1 MNTFNEKYNEFVKI
15 CQDGELS
22 ETKLAHLMN
31 LFNEFPTPD
40 FEKKLVFE
48 MLKNVFQELEIA
60 YDGKDLKEYQ
70 KLLNAII
77 TFNIHYENIINGKFE
92 ISEKKTV
99 AKDVFNS
106 LNNVLENLNHYYQKL
121 FQTTKE
127 LTKEKLP
134 ALKDFDDT
142 LTKEEYVSYIRDL
155 MTPTH
160 NTLDN
165 PSKEDDLFKEMSFA
179 EAISSYAINKEEVK
193 EEEKE
198 IVKEEPESISNNLLE
213 EPPKVIALETKEERI
228 NREIKDE
235 RQANFEAYILK
246 LYEGI
251 DENRKRIGKLKYKVL
266 QEELLISSEV
276 DYYNECVKKIKCF
289 TKEATRLEKISPKN
303 LNDVYE
309 NLNIPN
315 RDMSIEEIYDYLS
328 HDEKY
333 AFTDMKEIRKP
344 ILSIGYNEM
353 SIEKQ
358 EEPKEEL
365 KKEAEVRPESQF
377 VPNINS
383 LFVPKM
389 NTKMYTDYTFAEE
402 TRPLFVTEGPCSIKE
417 IDFKDSEGKV
427 YSAFSELDS
436 LKYQNKGYKAFAI
449 SKNPYEYYRL
459 EDVY

>member
-22 ETKLAHLMN
+22 EKKLAHLMN

-60 YDGKDLKEYQ
+60 YDGNDLKEYQ

-121 FQTTKE
+121 FQTTKK

-160 NTLDN
+160 NTLEN

-198 IVKEEPESISNNLLE
+198 IVKEETESISNNLLE

-436 LKYQNKGYKAFAI
+436 LEYQNKGYKAFAI

>member
-22 ETKLAHLMN
+22 EKKLAHLMN

-60 YDGKDLKEYQ
+60 YDGNDLKEYQ

-160 NTLDN
+160 NTLEN
-165 PSKEDDLFKEMSFA
+165 HSKEDDLFKEMSFA

-198 IVKEEPESISNNLLE
+198 IVKEETESISNNLLE
-213 EPPKVIALETKEERI
+213 EPPKVMALETKEERI

-266 QEELLISSEV
+266 QEELIISSEV

-358 EEPKEEL
+358 EEPKGKL
-365 KKEAEVRPESQF
+365 KKEEEVRPESQF

-436 LKYQNKGYKAFAI
+436 LEYQNKGYKAFAI

>member
-31 LFNEFPTPD
+31 LFNEFPPPD

-60 YDGKDLKEYQ
+60 YDGNDLKEYQ

-77 TFNIHYENIINGKFE
+77 TFNIHYENVINGQFE
-92 ISEKKTV
+92 VSEKKTV

-134 ALKDFDDT
+134 ALKAFEDT

-160 NTLDN
+160 NTLET

-344 ILSIGYNEM
+344 ILSIGYDETL
-353 SIEKQ
+353 IQKQ
-358 EEPKEEL
+358 EEPKVEE
-365 KKEAEVRPESQF
+365 KKESEIIPEPQF

-402 TRPLFVTEGPCSIKE
+402 TRPLFVTDGPCSIKE

-436 LKYQNKGYKAFAI
+436 LEYQNKGYKAFAI

>member
-22 ETKLAHLMN
+22 EKKLAHLMN

-60 YDGKDLKEYQ
+60 YDGNDLKEYQ

-106 LNNVLENLNHYYQKL
+106 LKNVLENLNHYYQKL

-160 NTLDN
+160 NTLEN

-198 IVKEEPESISNNLLE
+198 IVKEETESISNNLLE
-213 EPPKVIALETKEERI
+213 EPSKVIALETKEERI

-251 DENRKRIGKLKYKVL
+251 DENRKKIGKLKYKVL

-365 KKEAEVRPESQF
+365 KKEPEVRPESQF

-436 LKYQNKGYKAFAI
+436 LEYQNKGYKAFAI

>member
-22 ETKLAHLMN
+22 EKKLAHLMN

-60 YDGKDLKEYQ
+60 YDGNDLKEYQ

-160 NTLDN
+160 NTLEN

-193 EEEKE
+193 EEET
-198 IVKEEPESISNNLLE
+198 ESISNNLLE

-235 RQANFEAYILK
+235 RQANFETYILK

-266 QEELLISSEV
+266 QEELIISSEV

-328 HDEKY
+328 HDKKY

-365 KKEAEVRPESQF
+365 KKEPEVRPESQF

-402 TRPLFVTEGPCSIKE
+402 TRPLFVTEGPYSIKE

-436 LKYQNKGYKAFAI
+436 LEYQNKGYKAFAI

>member
-22 ETKLAHLMN
+22 EKKLAHLMN

-48 MLKNVFQELEIA
+48 MLKNVLQELEIA
-60 YDGKDLKEYQ
+60 YDGNDLKEYQ

-142 LTKEEYVSYIRDL
+142 LAKEEYVSYIRDL

-160 NTLDN
+160 NTLEN

-213 EPPKVIALETKEERI
+213 EPPKVMALETKEERI

-328 HDEKY
+328 HNEKY

-365 KKEAEVRPESQF
+365 KKEPEVRPESQF

-436 LKYQNKGYKAFAI
+436 LEYQNKGYKAFAI

>member
-22 ETKLAHLMN
+22 EKKLAHLMN

-60 YDGKDLKEYQ
+60 YDGNDLKEYQ

-160 NTLDN
+160 NTLEN

-213 EPPKVIALETKEERI
+213 EPPKVMALETKEERI

-235 RQANFEAYILK
+235 RQANFEVYILK

-333 AFTDMKEIRKP
+333 AFTDMKEIRKS

-365 KKEAEVRPESQF
+365 KKEPEVRPESQF

-436 LKYQNKGYKAFAI
+436 LEYQNKGYKAFAI

>member
-22 ETKLAHLMN
+22 EKKLAHLMN

-60 YDGKDLKEYQ
+60 YDGNDLKEYQ

-160 NTLDN
+160 NTLEN

-198 IVKEEPESISNNLLE
+198 IVKEETESISNNLLE
-213 EPPKVIALETKEERI
+213 EPPKVMALETKEERI

-235 RQANFEAYILK
+235 RQVNFEAYILK

-266 QEELLISSEV
+266 QEELIISSEV

-365 KKEAEVRPESQF
+365 KKEPEVRPESQF

-436 LKYQNKGYKAFAI
+436 LEYQNKGYKAFAI

>member
-15 CQDGELS
+15 CQDEELT
-22 ETKLAHLMN
+22 EKKLAHLMN
-31 LFNEFPTPD
+31 LFNEFPTPN

-48 MLKNVFQELEIA
+48 MLKNVFQELEIS
-60 YDGKDLKEYQ
+60 YDGHDLKEYQ

-77 TFNIHYENIINGKFE
+77 TFNVHYENIINGQFD

-106 LNNVLENLNHYYQKL
+106 LNNVLDNLNHYYQKL
-121 FQTTKE
+121 FQTTTE

-134 ALKDFDDT
+134 VLKDYEDN
-142 LTKEEYVSYIRDL
+142 LTKEEYVSYIRGL
-155 MTPTH
+155 MTPFY
-160 NTLDN
+160 NILEN
-165 PSKEDDLFKEMSFA
+165 PSKKDDIFKEMSFA
-179 EAISSYAINKEEVK
+179 DAISSYAINKEEVK
-193 EEEKE
+193 E
-198 IVKEEPESISNNLLE
+198 KEEPENINNNLLA

-235 RQANFEAYILK
+235 RQINFETYILK

-251 DENRKRIGKLKYKVL
+251 DDNRKKIGKLKYKVL
-266 QEELLISSEV
+266 QEEMIISSEV
-276 DYYNECVKKIKCF
+276 DFYNECVKKIKCF

-303 LNDVYE
+303 LNDIYE

-344 ILSIGYNEM
+344 ILSIGYDASLN
-353 SIEKQ
+353 EKQ
-358 EEPKEEL
+358 DNPK
-365 KKEAEVRPESQF
+365 KKEQIKVIQQSQF
-377 VPNINS
+377 VPAINS
-383 LFVPKM
+383 TFRTRL
-389 NTKMYTDYTFAEE
+389 NTKMYTDYTFEE
-402 TRPLFVTEGPCSIKE
+402 EARPLFVTEGPCSIKE
-417 IDFKDSEGKV
+417 IDFKDAEGKI
-427 YSAFSELDS
+427 YTALSQSDS
-436 LKYQNKGYKAFAI
+436 LKYQNEGYKAFAI

-459 EDVY
+459 EDIY

>member
-22 ETKLAHLMN
+22 EKKLAHLMN

-48 MLKNVFQELEIA
+48 ILKNVFQELEIA
-60 YDGKDLKEYQ
+60 YDGNDLKEYQ

-160 NTLDN
+160 NTLEN
-165 PSKEDDLFKEMSFA
+165 TSKEDDLFKEMSFA

-213 EPPKVIALETKEERI
+213 EPPKVMALETKEERI

-353 SIEKQ
+353 SIGKQ

-365 KKEAEVRPESQF
+365 KKEPEVRPESQF

-436 LKYQNKGYKAFAI
+436 LEYQNKGYKAFAI

>member
-22 ETKLAHLMN
+22 EKKLAHLMN

-60 YDGKDLKEYQ
+60 YDGNDLKEYQ

-160 NTLDN
+160 NTLEN

-198 IVKEEPESISNNLLE
+198 IVKEETESISNNLLE
-213 EPPKVIALETKEERI
+213 EPSKVIALETKEERI

-328 HDEKY
+328 HNEKY

-344 ILSIGYNEM
+344 ILSIGYDEM

-365 KKEAEVRPESQF
+365 KKEEEVRPESQF

-436 LKYQNKGYKAFAI
+436 LEYQNKGYKAFAI

>member
-22 ETKLAHLMN
+22 EKKLAHLMN

-60 YDGKDLKEYQ
+60 YDGNDLKEYQ

-77 TFNIHYENIINGKFE
+77 TFNIHYENIINGQFE
-92 ISEKKTV
+92 VSEKKTV

-106 LNNVLENLNHYYQKL
+106 LNNVLDNLNHYYQKL

-160 NTLDN
+160 HTLEN

-251 DENRKRIGKLKYKVL
+251 DENRKRIGKLKYKIL

-344 ILSIGYNEM
+344 ILSIGYDEM

-365 KKEAEVRPESQF
+365 KKEAVIRPESQF

-402 TRPLFVTEGPCSIKE
+402 TRPLFVTEGPCSVKE

-436 LKYQNKGYKAFAI
+436 LEYQNKGYKAFAI

>member
-22 ETKLAHLMN
+22 EKKLAHLMN

-60 YDGKDLKEYQ
+60 YDGNDLKEYQ

-160 NTLDN
+160 NTLEN

-198 IVKEEPESISNNLLE
+198 IVKEETESISNNLLE
-213 EPPKVIALETKEERI
+213 EPPKVMALETKEERI

-436 LKYQNKGYKAFAI
+436 LEYQNKGYKAFAI

>member
-15 CQDGELS
+15 CQDEELT
-22 ETKLAHLMN
+22 EKKLAHLMN
-31 LFNEFPTPD
+31 LFNEFPTPN

-48 MLKNVFQELEIA
+48 MLKNVFQELEIS
-60 YDGKDLKEYQ
+60 YDGHDLKEYQ

-77 TFNIHYENIINGKFE
+77 TFNVHYENIINGQFD

-106 LNNVLENLNHYYQKL
+106 LNNVLDNLNHYYQKL
-121 FQTTKE
+121 FQTTTE

-134 ALKDFDDT
+134 VLKDYEDN
-142 LTKEEYVSYIRDL
+142 LTKDEYVSYIRGL
-155 MTPTH
+155 MTPSYNILE
-160 NTLDN
+160 NT
-165 PSKEDDLFKEMSFA
+165 SKKDDIFKEMSFA
-179 EAISSYAINKEEVK
+179 DAISSYAINKEEVK
-193 EEEKE
+193 E
-198 IVKEEPESISNNLLE
+198 KEEPENINNNLLA

-235 RQANFEAYILK
+235 RQINFETYILK

-251 DENRKRIGKLKYKVL
+251 DDNRKKIGKLKYKVL
-266 QEELLISSEV
+266 QEEMIISSEV
-276 DYYNECVKKIKCF
+276 DFYNECVKKIKCF

-303 LNDVYE
+303 LNDIYE

-344 ILSIGYNEM
+344 ILSIGYDASLN
-353 SIEKQ
+353 EKQ
-358 EEPKEEL
+358 DNPK
-365 KKEAEVRPESQF
+365 KKEQIKVIQQSQF
-377 VPNINS
+377 VPAINS
-383 LFVPKM
+383 TFRTRL
-389 NTKMYTDYTFAEE
+389 NTKMYTDYTFEE
-402 TRPLFVTEGPCSIKE
+402 EARPLFVTEGPCSIKE
-417 IDFKDSEGKV
+417 IDFKDAEGKI
-427 YSAFSELDS
+427 YTALSQSDS
-436 LKYQNKGYKAFAI
+436 LKYQNEGYKAFAI

-459 EDVY
+459 EDIY

>member
-22 ETKLAHLMN
+22 EKKLAHLMN

-60 YDGKDLKEYQ
+60 YDGNDLKEYQ

-99 AKDVFNS
+99 VKDVFNS

-160 NTLDN
+160 NTLEN

-198 IVKEEPESISNNLLE
+198 IVKEETESISNNLLE

-235 RQANFEAYILK
+235 RQTNFEAYILK

-344 ILSIGYNEM
+344 ILSIGYSEM

-358 EEPKEEL
+358 KEPKEEL
-365 KKEAEVRPESQF
+365 KREPEVRPESQF

-436 LKYQNKGYKAFAI
+436 LEYQNKGYKAFAI

>member
-22 ETKLAHLMN
+22 EKKLAHLMN

-60 YDGKDLKEYQ
+60 YDGNDLKEYQ

-160 NTLDN
+160 NTLEN

-213 EPPKVIALETKEERI
+213 EPPKVMALETKEERI

-353 SIEKQ
+353 SIGKQ

-365 KKEAEVRPESQF
+365 KKEPEVRPESQF

-436 LKYQNKGYKAFAI
+436 LEYQNKGYKAFAI

>member
-22 ETKLAHLMN
+22 EKKLAHLMN

-60 YDGKDLKEYQ
+60 YDGNDLKEYQ

-160 NTLDN
+160 NTLEN

-198 IVKEEPESISNNLLE
+198 IVKEETESISNNLLE
-213 EPPKVIALETKEERI
+213 EPSKVIALETKEERI

-289 TKEATRLEKISPKN
+289 TKEATRLEKISSKN

-328 HDEKY
+328 HNEKY

-365 KKEAEVRPESQF
+365 KKEEEVRPESQF

-383 LFVPKM
+383 LFVPKT

-436 LKYQNKGYKAFAI
+436 LEYQNKGYKAFAI

>member
-22 ETKLAHLMN
+22 EKKLAHLMN

-60 YDGKDLKEYQ
+60 YDGNDLKEYQ

-106 LNNVLENLNHYYQKL
+106 LNSVLENLNHYYQKL

-160 NTLDN
+160 NTLEN
-165 PSKEDDLFKEMSFA
+165 HSKEDDLFKEMSFA

-198 IVKEEPESISNNLLE
+198 IVKEETESISNNLLE
-213 EPPKVIALETKEERI
+213 EPPKVMALETKEERI

-344 ILSIGYNEM
+344 ILSIGYSEM

-358 EEPKEEL
+358 KEPKEEL
-365 KKEAEVRPESQF
+365 KKEPEVRPESQF

-436 LKYQNKGYKAFAI
+436 LEYQNKGYKAFAI

>member
-1 MNTFNEKYNEFVKI
+1 M
-15 CQDGELS
+15 
-22 ETKLAHLMN
+22 
-31 LFNEFPTPD
+31 
-40 FEKKLVFE
+40 
-48 MLKNVFQELEIA
+48 
-60 YDGKDLKEYQ
+60 
-70 KLLNAII
+70 
-77 TFNIHYENIINGKFE
+77 
-92 ISEKKTV
+92 

-160 NTLDN
+160 NTLEN

-213 EPPKVIALETKEERI
+213 EPPKVMALETKEERI

-276 DYYNECVKKIKCF
+276 NYYNECVKKIKCF

-353 SIEKQ
+353 SIGKQ

-365 KKEAEVRPESQF
+365 KKEPEVRPESQF

-436 LKYQNKGYKAFAI
+436 LEYQNKGYKAFAI

>member
-15 CQDGELS
+15 CQDEELT
-22 ETKLAHLMN
+22 EKKLAHLMN
-31 LFNEFPTPD
+31 LFNEFPTPN

-48 MLKNVFQELEIA
+48 MLKNVFQELEIS
-60 YDGKDLKEYQ
+60 YDGHDLKEYQ

-77 TFNIHYENIINGKFE
+77 TFNVHYENIINGQFD

-106 LNNVLENLNHYYQKL
+106 LNNVLDNLNHYYQKL
-121 FQTTKE
+121 FQTTTE

-134 ALKDFDDT
+134 VLKDYEDN
-142 LTKEEYVSYIRDL
+142 LTKEEYVSYIRGL
-155 MTPTH
+155 MTPFY
-160 NTLDN
+160 NILEN
-165 PSKEDDLFKEMSFA
+165 PSKKDDIFKEMSFA
-179 EAISSYAINKEEVK
+179 DAISSYAINKEEVK
-193 EEEKE
+193 E
-198 IVKEEPESISNNLLE
+198 KEEPENINNNLLA

-235 RQANFEAYILK
+235 RQINFETYILK

-251 DENRKRIGKLKYKVL
+251 DDNRKKIGKLKYKVL
-266 QEELLISSEV
+266 QEEMIISSEV

-303 LNDVYE
+303 LNDIYE

-344 ILSIGYNEM
+344 ILSIGYDASLN
-353 SIEKQ
+353 EKQ
-358 EEPKEEL
+358 DNPK
-365 KKEAEVRPESQF
+365 KKEQIKVIQQSQF
-377 VPNINS
+377 VPAINS
-383 LFVPKM
+383 TFRTRL
-389 NTKMYTDYTFAEE
+389 NTKMYTDYTFEE
-402 TRPLFVTEGPCSIKE
+402 EARPLFVTEGPCSIKE
-417 IDFKDSEGKV
+417 IDFKDSEGKI
-427 YSAFSELDS
+427 YTALSQSDS
-436 LKYQNKGYKAFAI
+436 LKYQNEGYKAFAI

-459 EDVY
+459 EDIY

>member
-22 ETKLAHLMN
+22 EKKLAHLMN

-60 YDGKDLKEYQ
+60 YDGNDLKEYQ

-77 TFNIHYENIINGKFE
+77 TFNIHYENIINGQFE
-92 ISEKKTV
+92 VSEKKTV

-106 LNNVLENLNHYYQKL
+106 LNNVLDNLNHYYQKL

-160 NTLDN
+160 HTLEN
-165 PSKEDDLFKEMSFA
+165 PSKEDDLFKEISFA

-344 ILSIGYNEM
+344 ILSIGYDETL
-353 SIEKQ
+353 IQKQ
-358 EEPKEEL
+358 EEPKEEE
-365 KKEAEVRPESQF
+365 KKESEVRPEPQF

-436 LKYQNKGYKAFAI
+436 LEYQNKGYKAFAI

>member
-22 ETKLAHLMN
+22 EKKLAHLMN

-60 YDGKDLKEYQ
+60 YDGNDLKEYQ

-99 AKDVFNS
+99 VKDVFNS

-160 NTLDN
+160 NTLEN

-198 IVKEEPESISNNLLE
+198 IVKEETESISNNLLE

-344 ILSIGYNEM
+344 ILSIGYSEM

-358 EEPKEEL
+358 KEPKEEL
-365 KKEAEVRPESQF
+365 KKEPEVRPESQF

-436 LKYQNKGYKAFAI
+436 LEYQNKGYKAFAI

>member
-22 ETKLAHLMN
+22 EKKLAHLMN

-60 YDGKDLKEYQ
+60 YDGNDLKEYQ

-160 NTLDN
+160 NTLEN

-213 EPPKVIALETKEERI
+213 EPPKVMALETKEERI

-276 DYYNECVKKIKCF
+276 DHYNECVKKIKCF

-344 ILSIGYNEM
+344 ILSIGYDEK

-358 EEPKEEL
+358 EEPKEEE
-365 KKEAEVRPESQF
+365 KKEPVVIQEQQF

-436 LKYQNKGYKAFAI
+436 LEYQNKGYKAFAI

>member
-22 ETKLAHLMN
+22 EKKLAHLMN

-60 YDGKDLKEYQ
+60 YDGNDLKEYQ

-160 NTLDN
+160 NTLEN
-165 PSKEDDLFKEMSFA
+165 SSKEDDLFKEMSFA

-213 EPPKVIALETKEERI
+213 EPPKVMALETKEERI

-365 KKEAEVRPESQF
+365 KKEPEVRPESQF

-436 LKYQNKGYKAFAI
+436 LEYQNKGYKAFAI

>member
-22 ETKLAHLMN
+22 EKKLAHLMN

-48 MLKNVFQELEIA
+48 MLKNVLQELEIA
-60 YDGKDLKEYQ
+60 YDGNDLKEYQ

-160 NTLDN
+160 NTLEN

-213 EPPKVIALETKEERI
+213 EPPKVMALETKEERI

-328 HDEKY
+328 HNEKY

-344 ILSIGYNEM
+344 ILSIGYDEM

-365 KKEAEVRPESQF
+365 KKEEEVRPESQF

-436 LKYQNKGYKAFAI
+436 LEYQNKGYKAFAI

>member
-1 MNTFNEKYNEFVKI
+1 MNNSIQNMKVDNLIPSSFHDIISNKDEDLETLEAFIKNFGILDPLIVRPKGNKYEIILGNKRYKVA
-15 CQDGELS
+15 
-22 ETKLAHLMN
+22 TKLGITEVPVTILN
-31 LFNEFPTPD
+31 LDDKQALE
-40 FEKKLVFE
+40 LI
-48 MLKNVFQELEIA
+48 LSKNTQ
-60 YDGKDLKEYQ
+60 
-70 KLLNAII
+70 
-77 TFNIHYENIINGKFE
+77 
-92 ISEKKTV
+92 
-99 AKDVFNS
+99 
-106 LNNVLENLNHYYQKL
+106 
-121 FQTTKE
+121 TKE

-160 NTLDN
+160 NTLEN
-165 PSKEDDLFKEMSFA
+165 HSKEDDLFKEMSFA

-198 IVKEEPESISNNLLE
+198 IVKEETESISNNLLE

-358 EEPKEEL
+358 EEPKEKL
-365 KKEAEVRPESQF
+365 KKEPEVRPESQF

-436 LKYQNKGYKAFAI
+436 LEYQNKGYKAFAI

>member
-22 ETKLAHLMN
+22 EKKLAHLMN

-60 YDGKDLKEYQ
+60 YDGNDLKEYQ

-160 NTLDN
+160 NTLEN

-235 RQANFEAYILK
+235 RQVNFEAYILK

-266 QEELLISSEV
+266 QEELIISSEV

-328 HDEKY
+328 HDKKY

-436 LKYQNKGYKAFAI
+436 LEYQNKGYKAFAI

>member
-22 ETKLAHLMN
+22 EKKLAHLMN
-31 LFNEFPTPD
+31 LFNEFLTPD

-60 YDGKDLKEYQ
+60 YDGNDLKEYQ

-160 NTLDN
+160 NTLEN

-198 IVKEEPESISNNLLE
+198 IVKEETESISNNLLE
-213 EPPKVIALETKEERI
+213 EPSKVIALETKEERI

-289 TKEATRLEKISPKN
+289 TKEATRLEKISSKN

-328 HDEKY
+328 HNEKY

-365 KKEAEVRPESQF
+365 KKEEEVRPESQF

-436 LKYQNKGYKAFAI
+436 LEYQNKGYKAFAI

>member
-22 ETKLAHLMN
+22 EKKLAHLMN

-40 FEKKLVFE
+40 FEKELVFE

-60 YDGKDLKEYQ
+60 YDGNDLKEYQ

-77 TFNIHYENIINGKFE
+77 TFNIHYENIINGTFE

-160 NTLDN
+160 NTLEN

-198 IVKEEPESISNNLLE
+198 IVKEETESISNNLLE
-213 EPPKVIALETKEERI
+213 EPSKVIALETKEERI

-328 HDEKY
+328 HNEKY

-365 KKEAEVRPESQF
+365 KKEPEVRPESQF

-436 LKYQNKGYKAFAI
+436 LEFQNKGYKAFAI

>member
-22 ETKLAHLMN
+22 EKKLAHLMN

-48 MLKNVFQELEIA
+48 ILKNVFQELEIA
-60 YDGKDLKEYQ
+60 YDGNDLKEYQ

-160 NTLDN
+160 NTLEN

-213 EPPKVIALETKEERI
+213 EPPKVMALETKEERI

-353 SIEKQ
+353 SIGKQ

-365 KKEAEVRPESQF
+365 KKEPEVRPESQF

-436 LKYQNKGYKAFAI
+436 LEYQNKGYKAFAI

>member
-22 ETKLAHLMN
+22 EKKLAHLMN

-60 YDGKDLKEYQ
+60 YDGNDLKEYQ

-160 NTLDN
+160 NTLEN

-235 RQANFEAYILK
+235 RQVNFEAYILK

-328 HDEKY
+328 HDKKY

-344 ILSIGYNEM
+344 ILSIGYSEM

-358 EEPKEEL
+358 KEPKEEL
-365 KKEAEVRPESQF
+365 KKEPEVRPESQF

-436 LKYQNKGYKAFAI
+436 LEYQNKGYKAFAI

>member
-22 ETKLAHLMN
+22 EKKLAHLMN

-60 YDGKDLKEYQ
+60 YDGNDLKEYQ

-160 NTLDN
+160 NTLEN

-198 IVKEEPESISNNLLE
+198 IVKEETESISNNLLE
-213 EPPKVIALETKEERI
+213 EPSKVIALETKEERI

-251 DENRKRIGKLKYKVL
+251 DENRKKIGKLKYKVL

-365 KKEAEVRPESQF
+365 KKEPEVRPESQF

-436 LKYQNKGYKAFAI
+436 LEYQNKGYKAFAI

>member
-22 ETKLAHLMN
+22 EKKLAHLMN

-60 YDGKDLKEYQ
+60 YDGNDLKEYQ

-99 AKDVFNS
+99 VKDVFNS
-106 LNNVLENLNHYYQKL
+106 LNSVLENLNHYYQKL

-160 NTLDN
+160 NTLEN
-165 PSKEDDLFKEMSFA
+165 HSKEDDLFKEMSFA

-198 IVKEEPESISNNLLE
+198 IVKEETESISNNLLE
-213 EPPKVIALETKEERI
+213 EPPKVMALETKEERI

-344 ILSIGYNEM
+344 ILSIGYSEM

-358 EEPKEEL
+358 KEPKEEL
-365 KKEAEVRPESQF
+365 KKEPEVRPESQF

-436 LKYQNKGYKAFAI
+436 LEYQNKGYKAFAI

>member
-1 MNTFNEKYNEFVKI
+1 
-15 CQDGELS
+15 
-22 ETKLAHLMN
+22 
-31 LFNEFPTPD
+31 
-40 FEKKLVFE
+40 

-60 YDGKDLKEYQ
+60 YDGNDLKEYQ

-160 NTLDN
+160 NTLEN

-213 EPPKVIALETKEERI
+213 EPPKVMALETKEERI

-235 RQANFEAYILK
+235 RQANFEAYILR

-365 KKEAEVRPESQF
+365 KKEPKVRPESQF

-436 LKYQNKGYKAFAI
+436 LEYQNKGYKAFAI

>member
-22 ETKLAHLMN
+22 EKKLAHLMN

-60 YDGKDLKEYQ
+60 YDGNDLKEYQ

-160 NTLDN
+160 NTLEN

-198 IVKEEPESISNNLLE
+198 IVKEETESISNNLLE
-213 EPPKVIALETKEERI
+213 EPPKVMALETKEERI

-235 RQANFEAYILK
+235 RQVNFEAYILK

-266 QEELLISSEV
+266 QEELIISSEV

-303 LNDVYE
+303 LNNVYE

-365 KKEAEVRPESQF
+365 KKEAEVRPESRF

-436 LKYQNKGYKAFAI
+436 LEYQNKGYKAFAI